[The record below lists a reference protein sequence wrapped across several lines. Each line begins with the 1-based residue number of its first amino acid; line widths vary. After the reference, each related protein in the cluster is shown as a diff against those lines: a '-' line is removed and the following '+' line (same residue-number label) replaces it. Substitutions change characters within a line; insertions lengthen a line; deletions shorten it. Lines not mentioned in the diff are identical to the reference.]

1 MYRGFPKKE
10 IQPNSH
16 KERHPKTQSKNRNSK
31 SVKSSCL
38 PDKALWTRQK
48 GWHSLNITESSY
60 PPPRK
65 HLHKL
70 QQQQAGPCLGHWTAL
85 LGLGMNFKLAE
96 LCTESINVTAC
107 LTTEVLGNFSLKHKC
122 CKAVI
127 NRNSKTVSQVHEL
140 LPKKIIPSPEMK
152 IFP

>member
-1 MYRGFPKKE
+1 MTKLHYLHSVSLEFKKKKSFKVSIEVIWCFSESNRKFMYRGFPKKE
-10 IQPNSH
+10 IQPNSR

-38 PDKALWTRQK
+38 PDKALWTGQK

-85 LGLGMNFKLAE
+85 LGLGMSFKLAE
-96 LCTESINVTAC
+96 LWHWVN
-107 LTTEVLGNFSLKHKC
+107 KC
-122 CKAVI
+122 HCMFDHWSVG
-127 NRNSKTVSQVHEL
+127 E
-140 LPKKIIPSPEMK
+140 
-152 IFP
+152 F